1 MGLLQLLGSGQTAE
15 IVANAKPFMIP
26 IFAFSNNKKT
36 IKQLSLTG
44 SVHAYKSSMHS
55 DHEKNLQSIMKILK
69 ERTFA
74 HKRVKICC
82 DFRNPFRKFC

>member
-1 MGLLQLLGSGQTAE
+1 MELLQLLDQAKPAE

-44 SVHAYKSSMHS
+44 SVHALQIIYVFRSRKESSINYEDLEEVNFH
-55 DHEKNLQSIMKILK
+55 LK
-69 ERTFA
+69 ES
-74 HKRVKICC
+74 
-82 DFRNPFRKFC
+82 